1 MRRALGYV
9 WGTLAVIALW
19 WLLGACVASPALPTP
34 EATIPVLVD
43 NASVI
48 WPQFTLSLWRILA
61 SMFIG
66 TLLGAPLGLILGRSQ
81 RADKILEPIL
91 YILYPIPKIVFLPVI
106 FVFFG
111 LGGEGKIVI
120 ITIAVFF
127 QMVVSMRDAAK
138 DIPESALIAV
148 RSLGAS
154 RLQVFS
160 NVVLP
165 STLPALFTALRVT
178 TATAVAILFIAES
191 MAGST
196 GLGYFIMHSW
206 SLLEY
211 KQMFAG
217 IIAMSVMGVLIYEA
231 FYIAERKLHRR

>member
-19 WLLGACVASPALPTP
+19 WLLGVCVASPALPTP
-34 EATIPVLVD
+34 EATIPVLID